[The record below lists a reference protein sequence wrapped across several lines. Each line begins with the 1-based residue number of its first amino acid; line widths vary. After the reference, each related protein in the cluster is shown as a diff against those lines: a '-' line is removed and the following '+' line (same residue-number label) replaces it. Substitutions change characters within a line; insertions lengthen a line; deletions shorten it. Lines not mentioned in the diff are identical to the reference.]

1 MAQQKKLT
9 ISSVK
14 KQHKKEFGEQ
24 KKVVLHNGEYVLIQ
38 KKFRKTNIQKFVME
52 YMEVLESIKS
62 RDISVE
68 FFQEL
73 SFVYYM
79 LLLRNFT
86 NLDIIPIDIEQMII
100 LCEEL
105 NDLDLLEEIL
115 SHFDENEIKKI
126 QKLIDQM
133 TVNADQDK
141 LSELIAE
148 MFVTSNVDKI
158 TYNTDENEVRNEP
171 IPKEAAEDGK

>member
-9 ISSVK
+9 IASVK
-14 KQHKKEFGEQ
+14 KQHKKEFGEL
-24 KKVVLHNGEYVLIQ
+24 KKIILHNGEYVMIH

-52 YMEVLESIKS
+52 YLGILDSIKEKG
-62 RDISVE
+62 ITIE
-68 FFQEL
+68 TFKEL

-86 NLDIIPIDIEQMII
+86 NLDIIPLDIEQMII

-105 NDLDLLEEIL
+105 NDLDLLEEIV
-115 SHFDENEIKKI
+115 SAFDENEIAKI

-133 TVNADQDK
+133 TENADKNELAD
-141 LSELIAE
+141 LIAE
-148 MFVTSNVDKI
+148 MFVKSTEEKVS
-158 TYNTDENEVRNEP
+158 YNIDEVQSEP
-171 IPKEAAEDGK
+171 IPKEAAEDGE